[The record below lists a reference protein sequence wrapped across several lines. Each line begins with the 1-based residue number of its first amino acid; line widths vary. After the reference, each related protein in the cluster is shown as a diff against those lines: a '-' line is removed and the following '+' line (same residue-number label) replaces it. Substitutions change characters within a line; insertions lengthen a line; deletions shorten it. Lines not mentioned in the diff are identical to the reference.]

1 MRKLLIAGCIAM
13 LASAAVAQ
21 PATQPAVT
29 NQTASDSARARPQ
42 DGGDNA
48 QSGADKKICRNLEA
62 GFSHRTE
69 RVCMTAKQWE
79 AYDRGG
85 E

>member
-1 MRKLLIAGCIAM
+1 MRKLLIAGVIAM
-13 LASAAVAQ
+13 LASAAIAQ

-29 NQTASDSARARPQ
+29 NQTASDSAKARPQ
-42 DGGDNA
+42 DSGDNA
-48 QSGADKKICRNLEA
+48 VGADKKTCRNLDA

-79 AYDRGG
+79 AYDRDG

>member
-1 MRKLLIAGCIAM
+1 MRNLLIGCSIAM
-13 LASAAVAQ
+13 LASVAVAE
-21 PATQPAVT
+21 PTTQPAVN
-29 NQTASDSARARPQ
+29 NQTASDSAKARPQ
-42 DGGDNA
+42 GDGDNA
-48 QSGADKKICRNLEA
+48 QAGADKKICRNLDA